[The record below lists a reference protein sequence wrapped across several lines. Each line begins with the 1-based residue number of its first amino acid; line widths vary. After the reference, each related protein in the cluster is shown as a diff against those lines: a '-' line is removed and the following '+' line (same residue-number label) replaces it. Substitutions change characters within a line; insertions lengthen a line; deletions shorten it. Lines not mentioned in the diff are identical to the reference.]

1 MKEIIVPVPVQDEG
15 SIQVNKRVVEEFI
28 TNPDF
33 PFLISFPRTG
43 SHWLRMIME
52 LYFETPSL
60 VRIFYYKDAADFT
73 CYHRHDEELDIK
85 RKNVIYLYRHPV
97 DTIYSQLN
105 YYKENGDDRKRIE
118 YWANLY
124 GRHLAK
130 WLLEEKFTSKKTI
143 ITYEGMKKDMIKEF
157 KKICGHFSAPFNREK
172 LMPALKKV
180 TKAEI
185 KRKTI
190 HDKQVINLSGS
201 YQLGRKK
208 FKENHSLFIMDHIYY
223 VNKELKRYLTKQFS

>member
-15 SIQVNKRVVEEFI
+15 SMQVNKRVVEKFI

-43 SHWLRMIME
+43 SHWLRMTME
-52 LYFETPSL
+52 LYFEKPSL
-60 VRIFYYKDAADFT
+60 VRIFYYKDATDFT

-85 RKNVIYLYRHPV
+85 RKNVVYLYRHPM

-105 YYKENGDDRKRIE
+105 YYKQNVDDRKRIE

-130 WLLEEKFTSKKTI
+130 WLLEEKFTTKKTI
-143 ITYEGMKKDMIKEF
+143 ITYEGMKKNMIREF
-157 KKICGHFSAPFNREK
+157 KKICGHFSAPFNWEK
-172 LMPALKKV
+172 LQPVSKKV
-180 TKAEI
+180 AKTEV
-185 KRKTI
+185 KRKTL
-190 HDKQVINLSGS
+190 HDKQVINLSDS

-208 FKENHSLFIMDHIYY
+208 FKKDHLVFIMDHIYS
-223 VNKELKRYLTKQFS
+223 VNEELKRYF